1 MREYLLT
8 LLVAAAVTY
17 LTAGLV
23 RAFAVRWGVFAEIR
37 DRDVHDTLTPRLGGV
52 AMYLGLAAALL
63 VAGKL
68 PLLRSVFE
76 GSDEVRALMTGA
88 TLICLLGAADDKWG
102 LDALTKMAGQAVAAG
117 VMALQGLV
125 LLWLPWPGQT
135 IALDPVTGTLLTI
148 LIVVGVVNAINFV
161 DGLDGLAAGIV
172 AIAASAFFVFSYLLS
187 VENASDRA
195 LTPSLISAVIVG
207 VCLGFLLHNFN
218 PALIFMGDAG
228 SMLLGLLLAASTI
241 ALTGR
246 VDYRAF
252 SSTDLAPALLPL
264 LLPLAAISLPFID
277 VLLAVVRRTRAR
289 RSPFAPD
296 KRHLHHRLL
305 EIGHSHR
312 RAVELMYAW
321 TFVLAYGV
329 LALALLPLGV
339 ALTLCAAGFAGLVL
353 FVRWP
358 RVRARLAAAAARD

>member
-1 MREYLLT
+1 
-8 LLVAAAVTY
+8 
-17 LTAGLV
+17 
-23 RAFAVRWGVFAEIR
+23 
-37 DRDVHDTLTPRLGGV
+37 
-52 AMYLGLAAALL
+52 
-63 VAGKL
+63 
-68 PLLRSVFE
+68 
-76 GSDEVRALMTGA
+76 
-88 TLICLLGAADDKWG
+88 
-102 LDALTKMAGQAVAAG
+102 
-117 VMALQGLV
+117 MALQGLV

-195 LTPSLISAVIVG
+195 LAPSLISAVIVG
-207 VCLGFLLHNFN
+207 VCLGFLLHNYN

-277 VLLAVVRRTRAR
+277 VLLAVVRRTRAG
-289 RSPFAPD
+289 RSPFSPD

-339 ALTLCAAGFAGLVL
+339 ALALCAAGLAGLVL

-358 RVRARLAAAAARD
+358 RVRARLSAAARD